1 MATIRKL
8 RGRWQA
14 AVRRK
19 GMKPRAK
26 SFDTKAEAER
36 WARELE
42 AEVDR
47 FGRASD
53 TRPAENITLGAL
65 LRRYRD
71 EVSPT
76 KRGALQEIQRIDVLV
91 RHDICHRTLA
101 GLSSADIASYRD
113 ERMKKVASSTVVREL
128 AIISHAIEVA
138 QREWGYHL
146 AFNPVKRVRR
156 PIVANARSR
165 RLEGEE
171 EQRLLDACE
180 TGRTPCLKSLLIVA
194 IETGMRRGEL
204 LSITWADVDLNA
216 RIVHLTRTKNGESRD
231 VPLSSRAIKA
241 IQALRSTNTLSTE
254 RLFPLT
260 PGALEQAWTR
270 LKARANVAGLR
281 LHDLRHE
288 AVSRLF
294 EKGLS
299 TIEVSAISGHKELR
313 MLSRYTHL
321 RATDLATRL
330 N

>member
-47 FGRASD
+47 FGRAPD

-65 LRRYRD
+65 LTRYRD

-76 KRGALQEIQRIDVLV
+76 KRGAQQEIERIDVLV
-91 RHDICHRTLA
+91 RHDVCHRTLA

-113 ERMKKVASSTVVREL
+113 ERIKAVAPSTVVREL
-128 AIISHAIEVA
+128 AIISHAVEVA

-146 AFNPVKRVRR
+146 PFNPVKRIRR
-156 PIVANARSR
+156 PTIANARNR
-165 RLEGEE
+165 RLESNE
-171 EQRLLDACE
+171 EQRLLDACD

-204 LSITWADVDLNA
+204 LSLAWTDIDLQA
-216 RIVHLTRTKNGESRD
+216 RVAHLEITKNGSSRD
-231 VPLSSRAIKA
+231 VPLSMRATEA
-241 IQALRSTNTLSTE
+241 FQALYHKMAGPNDRP
-254 RLFPLT
+254 FPLT
-260 PGALEQAWTR
+260 EGALEQAWIR
-270 LKARANVAGLR
+270 LKARAGVQGLR
-281 LHDLRHE
+281 FHDLRHE
-288 AVSRLF
+288 AISRLF
-294 EKGLS
+294 EKNLNVV
-299 TIEVSAISGHKELR
+299 EVSTISGHKEMR

-321 RATDLATRL
+321 RAVDLLARIG
-330 N
+330 

>member
-26 SFDTKAEAER
+26 SFDTKVEAER

-42 AEVDR
+42 TEVDR

-65 LRRYRD
+65 LARYRD
-71 EVSPT
+71 EVSPA
-76 KRGALQEIQRIDVLV
+76 KRGAQQEIQRISVLV

-101 GLSSADIASYRD
+101 GLSSADVANYRD
-113 ERMKKVASSTVVREL
+113 ERMKSVAPSTVVREL

-156 PIVANARSR
+156 PTVANARSR
-165 RLEGEE
+165 RLEGKE
-171 EQRLLDACE
+171 EQRLLNACD

-204 LSITWADVDLNA
+204 LSLTWADINLQERVA
-216 RIVHLTRTKNGESRD
+216 HLELTKNGSSRD
-231 VPLSSRAIKA
+231 VPLSVRATEALKA
-241 IQALRSTNTLSTE
+241 VHHETIGQDHRP
-254 RLFPLT
+254 FPLT
-260 PGALEQAWTR
+260 EGALEQAWSR
-270 LKARANVAGLR
+270 LKARAGVQGLR
-281 LHDLRHE
+281 FHDLRHE
-288 AVSRLF
+288 AISRLF
-294 EKGLS
+294 EKSLNVV
-299 TIEVSAISGHKELR
+299 EVSAISGHKEMR

-321 RATDLATRL
+321 RAADLVARIS
-330 N
+330 

>member
-47 FGRASD
+47 FGRAPD

-65 LRRYRD
+65 LARYRN

-76 KRGALQEIQRIDVLV
+76 KRGAQQEIQRIDALV
-91 RHDICHRTLA
+91 RHDISHRTLA
-101 GLSSADIASYRD
+101 GLSSTDIANYRD
-113 ERMKKVASSTVVREL
+113 ERMKAVAPSTVVREL

-138 QREWGYHL
+138 QREWGFHL
-146 AFNPVKRVRR
+146 PFNPVKRVRR
-156 PIVANARSR
+156 PTVANARNR
-165 RLEGEE
+165 RLEGDE
-171 EQRLLDACE
+171 EQRLLASCD

-194 IETGMRRGEL
+194 VETGMRRGEL
-204 LSITWADVDLNA
+204 LSLTWADINLQERVA
-216 RIVHLTRTKNGESRD
+216 HLEFTKNGSSRD
-231 VPLSSRAIKA
+231 VPLSVRATEALKA
-241 IQALRSTNTLSTE
+241 LQHETA
-254 RLFPLT
+254 RLKDRPFPLT
-260 PGALEQAWTR
+260 EGALEQAWNR
-270 LKARANVAGLR
+270 LKARAGVQGLR
-281 LHDLRHE
+281 FHDLRHE
-288 AVSRLF
+288 AISRLF
-294 EKGLS
+294 EKSLNVV
-299 TIEVSAISGHKELR
+299 EVSAISGHKEMR

-321 RATDLATRL
+321 RAADLVARIG
-330 N
+330 